1 MRLAL
6 DRSSK
11 MHRMTIQPTSPATMT
26 NPIIGMSKSPDV
38 IHALPHLDLI
48 IPQEG
53 IMIIT
58 N

>member
-1 MRLAL
+1 
-6 DRSSK
+6 